1 MDRIYQDIASGLNDQ
16 RKGLLRLIE
25 DLPVIRPD
33 YVICTYKDR
42 IARFGTNLLETFCK
56 IYKSELVEM
65 RVQKQSEE
73 DEFISSLM
81 AILTS
86 FMGKFYR
93 KRRGKK

>member
-1 MDRIYQDIASGLNDQ
+1 M
-16 RKGLLRLIE
+16 
-25 DLPVIRPD
+25 
-33 YVICTYKDR
+33 
-42 IARFGTNLLETFCK
+42 